1 MFIHTSL
8 TDDAVRWV
16 LTVLSLLPKVFAV
29 GVLGTIAS
37 VVINYYRKQSNGQ

>member
-1 MFIHTSL
+1 MLISTSL

-37 VVINYYRKQSNGQ
+37 VVINYYRKRSEGQ

>member
-1 MFIHTSL
+1 MLISASL

-37 VVINYYRKQSNGQ
+37 VVINYYRKRSEGQ